1 MTDINKLSKE
11 VERAPKT
18 ILCDIDGT
26 LIEFPETYEKFKSI
40 PHNKNVKVL
49 PGVIDKLW
57 RWASEGHN
65 IILTTGRN
73 ESMRKITEKSLQRAG
88 IIYDQ
93 LVMGLGP
100 GKRYVIN
107 DVNGDHNTAFAIN
120 VKRNEG
126 LEKVDLNT
134 PRMNTKRERVDYAYF
149 RKVLDHYHDGE
160 DWM

>member
-26 LIEFPETYEKFKSI
+26 LIEFPKTYEKFKSI

-107 DVNGDHNTAFAIN
+107 DVNGDYDTAFAIN

-126 LEKVDLNT
+126 LEEVDLNT
-134 PRMNTKRERVDYAYF
+134 PRMNTKRERIDCAYT
-149 RKVLDHYHDGE
+149 LP
-160 DWM
+160 

>member
-11 VERAPKT
+11 VEKSPKT
-18 ILCDIDGT
+18 IFADIDGT
-26 LIEFPETYEKFKSI
+26 LIEFPKTYEKFKSI

-107 DVNGDHNTAFAIN
+107 DVNGDHDTAFAIN

-126 LEKVDLNT
+126 LEEVDLNT
-134 PRMNTKRERVDYAYF
+134 PRMNTKRERIDCAYT
-149 RKVLDHYHDGE
+149 LP
-160 DWM
+160 

>member
-26 LIEFPETYEKFKSI
+26 LIEFPKTYEKFKSI

-107 DVNGDHNTAFAIN
+107 DVNGDHDTAFAIN

-126 LEKVDLNT
+126 LEEVDLNT
-134 PRMNTKRERVDYAYF
+134 PRMNTKRERIDCAYT
-149 RKVLDHYHDGE
+149 LP
-160 DWM
+160 